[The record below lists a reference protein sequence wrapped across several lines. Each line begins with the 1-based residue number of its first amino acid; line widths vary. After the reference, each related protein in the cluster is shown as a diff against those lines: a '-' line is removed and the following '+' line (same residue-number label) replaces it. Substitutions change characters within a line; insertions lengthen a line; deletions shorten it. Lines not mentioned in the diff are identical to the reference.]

1 MVAVGSY
8 HAGAHI
14 LQIDGAYGGTGAAPE
29 VAKKDIAMPVEYA
42 IPKVHRYLTA
52 EGVRDEL
59 TVLAS
64 GGIRTA
70 DDVAKAVALGAD
82 GVALGTAE
90 LVAMGCTRC
99 ANCERGR
106 GCTYGIT
113 STDPELSLFIDP
125 EWAAERVGNLY
136 AAFAA
141 RLRDILRRLG
151 LPSVRA
157 LRGRADLLEYRPGPG
172 GAAA

>member
-1 MVAVGSY
+1 
-8 HAGAHI
+8 
-14 LQIDGAYGGTGAAPE
+14 

-90 LVAMGCTRC
+90 LIAIGCTRC

-113 STDPELSLFIDP
+113 STDPELSLFIEP
-125 EWAAERVGNLY
+125 EWAAERIGNLY
-136 AAFAA
+136 TAFAG

-157 LRGRADLLEYRPGPG
+157 LRGRTDLLEYRPGPR